1 MTTQAAP
8 SSNATFLRYAPTR
21 PIVVPGTIA
30 TGVSTATLV
39 SWNQAPPETP
49 VWIES
54 VDFEVSWTIAVSCP
68 ASDTFTVSPFAPW
81 SAFNQHFTVAGALPW
96 SDLEMTAFYFDWLR
110 RNKETTPYSAATN
123 AANFYPSTTDR
134 GPYGSNFEGAAI
146 APGTVVT
153 NSGSTTATYTLTWT
167 FTLHLQL
174 QQVWDQMWG
183 MLPLGDPKNRINQY
197 LTLNTLVGTAP
208 EANLIVSATAGVTAA
223 TATNPLQVYAIYN
236 VRDIDILPKGVGT
249 PTPLVQR
256 GLSINASSTSITAA
270 GQIYMLQHTD
280 AMIYTA
286 IDHVLVNNQTPIRFD
301 YFSLLTSEETKDLR
315 WAFDSQDNSLGE
327 YFAQFY
333 RRHGFYPPK
342 GWFQFDGARGEF
354 PPLPSVTPY
363 DGLMTPNE
371 DYANEIGVQVTPL
384 FQTATRIATGTS
396 LTNAY
401 VKDYE
406 WGLLDVPY

>member
-8 SSNATFLRYAPTR
+8 SSNAVFLRYAPTR

-39 SWNQAPPETP
+39 TWNQAPPETP

-54 VDFEVSWTIAVSCP
+54 VDYEVSWTIAISAAAA
-68 ASDTFTVSPFAPW
+68 ASFTVSPFAPW

-96 SDLEMTAFYFDWLR
+96 SDLEMTAFLFDWLR
-110 RNKETTPYSAATN
+110 RNKDLQPWQGANTSG
-123 AANFYPSTTDR
+123 NFYTALNDS
-134 GPYGSNFEGAAI
+134 GPYGPNFTNAAI

-174 QQVWDQMWG
+174 QQTWDQMWG

-197 LTLNTLVGTAP
+197 LTLNTLVGTTP
-208 EANLIVSATAGVTAA
+208 EANLIIGASGVVTAQ
-223 TATNPLQVYAIYN
+223 TLTNVLQVYSIFN
-236 VRDIDILPKGVGT
+236 VRDIDILPPGVGT

-286 IDHVLVNNQTPIRFD
+286 IDHLLVNNQLPIRFD

-327 YFAQFY
+327 YFAQFF
-333 RRHGFYPPK
+333 RRHGFYPLK
-342 GWFQFDGARGEF
+342 GWFQFDGSRGEF

-363 DGLMTPNE
+363 DALMTPNA
-371 DYANEIGVQVTPL
+371 DYAAEIGVQQTPL